1 MRVSLLALL
10 VVMACRT
17 SAPETAVEKVA
28 APRSPEEELAALLKS
43 IPPEC
48 VAPTSGPDFGCPG
61 AFVVPPEACVIERV
75 DAKSERVTDWL
86 VYVDGLLVRQELTVS
101 SHAREVTQSEY
112 DASRRLVRKT
122 TCLTSG
128 AGEPSWSP
136 TWRPPFAEYETP
148 AQERVLTVVTPGPEG
163 NVADVTLRSA
173 GGEGQQVRVCSWSKG
188 AQRVKRI
195 QTVRRAQTALVVDYR
210 TYAFEDERL
219 ASMDVR
225 SVSLQGTSV
234 AGRNQV
240 KVAFRYDV
248 QGRLSSYEAG
258 PSRGEYVWD
267 EKGRLSRFN
276 TARLAWNEKDQLV
289 KLELGDPAFDGTFT
303 WDEKGRIES
312 AVFGNGEG
320 YRVRYGA
327 SCPAE
332 LRAEGLTPSAAPFL
346 SYEGRE

>member
-1 MRVSLLALL
+1 
-10 VVMACRT
+10 VMACRT
-17 SAPETAVEKVA
+17 SAPETPVVKP
-28 APRSPEEELAALLKS
+28 APAPSPEEELAALLKS

-48 VAPTSGPDFGCPG
+48 VAPPSAPDFACPG
-61 AFVVPPEACVIERV
+61 AFVAPPGSCVIERV
-75 DAKSERVTDWL
+75 DTKSARVTDWL

-101 SHAREVTQSEY
+101 SHANEVTQSEY
-112 DASRRLVRKT
+112 DAMRRLVRKV

-128 AGEPSWSP
+128 AGEPTWSP
-136 TWRPPFAEYETP
+136 TWRPPLAEYERP
-148 AQERVLTVVTPGPEG
+148 AQERVQTVVTPGPEG
-163 NVADVTLRSA
+163 SVADVTLRSA

-188 AQRVKRI
+188 AQQVKRI
-195 QTVRRAQTALVVDYR
+195 QTVRRAPTSLVVDHR
-210 TYAFEDERL
+210 TYAFVKEQL
-219 ASMDVR
+219 AAIDVR

-240 KVAFRYDV
+240 KVAFSYDA

-258 PSRGEYVWD
+258 PTRGEYAWD

-276 TARLAWNEKDQLV
+276 GARLAWNQSGQLV
-289 KLELGDPAFDGTFT
+289 RLGLGDPAFDGTFT

-332 LRAEGLTPSAAPFL
+332 LHPASLTPSATPFL
-346 SYEGRE
+346 SYEGWE